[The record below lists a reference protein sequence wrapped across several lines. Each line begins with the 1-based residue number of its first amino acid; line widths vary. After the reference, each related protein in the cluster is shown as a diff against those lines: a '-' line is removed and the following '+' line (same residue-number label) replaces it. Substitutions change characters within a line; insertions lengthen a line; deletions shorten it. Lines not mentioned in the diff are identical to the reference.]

1 MILEPGIHYIVT
13 KGSDDGTLE
22 VGDQIWREDDLVHY
36 REAQGQPRGKVPW
49 ITMGDID
56 KALQGVEV
64 TVDSNW
70 LATYARMTQV
80 QQVQSLNLLRDA
92 VMSMQFTRQFDRSL
106 TSEEQEWLN
115 RATMFLTEMEEGK
128 Q

>member
-1 MILEPGIHYIVT
+1 
-13 KGSDDGTLE
+13 
-22 VGDQIWREDDLVHY
+22 
-36 REAQGQPRGKVPW
+36 
-49 ITMGDID
+49 MGDID

-70 LATYARMTQV
+70 LATSARMTQV

>member
-1 MILEPGIHYIVT
+1 MTLEPGIHYIVT

-22 VGDQIWREDDLVHY
+22 VGDHIWLEDDLVRY

-70 LATYARMTQV
+70 LATYARMTQF

-92 VMSMQFTRQFDRSL
+92 VMFMQFTKQFDRSEAK
-106 TSEEQEWLN
+106 SA
-115 RATMFLTEMEEGK
+115 RTMVSDV
-128 Q
+128 

>member
-1 MILEPGIHYIVT
+1 MTLEPGIHYIVT
-13 KGSDDGTLE
+13 KGSDDGTLK
-22 VGDQIWREDDLVHY
+22 VGDHIWLEDNLVHC
-36 REAQGQPRGKVPW
+36 REASKRLTGRVPW

-70 LATYARMTQV
+70 LATSARMTQV